1 MTDKPN
7 FVLIPDDAP
16 PAAVRPS
23 GVLARLWTMAVAAV
37 ASAPAAL
44 RSALAHAEPP
54 AETGTPARPRG
65 R

>member
-7 FVLIPDDAP
+7 FVLIPDNAP
-16 PAAVRPS
+16 PAPVRPS
-23 GVLARLWTMAVAAV
+23 GVLARLRTMATTAVAVA

-54 AETGTPARPRG
+54 AETGTPVR
-65 R
+65 